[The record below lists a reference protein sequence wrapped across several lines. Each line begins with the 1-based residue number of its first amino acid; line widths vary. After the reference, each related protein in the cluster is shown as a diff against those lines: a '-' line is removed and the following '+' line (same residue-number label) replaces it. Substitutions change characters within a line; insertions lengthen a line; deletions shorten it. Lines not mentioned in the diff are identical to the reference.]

1 MKRTSSGV
9 RQRDTTPRATE
20 GIAVALAVAASAE
33 ALRRAGACKKAKRGR
48 GRRRSPPGGS
58 EREARNTQPAHY
70 LRILRSHQ
78 KTGRQ
83 MGGGNLEQYR
93 KVQKRVWRS
102 RNKETA
108 KAGPL
113 LPGSS
118 VTVREGGRP
127 ELAGWDHTKLH
138 FPQNVPL
145 QRISVSK
152 AVSLQKYK

>member
-1 MKRTSSGV
+1 
-9 RQRDTTPRATE
+9 
-20 GIAVALAVAASAE
+20 
-33 ALRRAGACKKAKRGR
+33 
-48 GRRRSPPGGS
+48 
-58 EREARNTQPAHY
+58 
-70 LRILRSHQ
+70 
-78 KTGRQ
+78 